1 MKCGII
7 NTEVFPFNRQLI
19 GTLNELSQCPLINPN
34 RTCMC
39 IYSSGAAKQTPTFCI
54 GFQPNWSTPA
64 YVSGLYFFNLL
75 LLLFRMFIQT
85 FFMYSFQI
93 LYIHVYIYIHL
104 SSTDFHV
111 AESCKD
117 ELETELCAKYQ
128 SYCKKSE
135 EFMVDNCRKT
145 CNFCKMDWFGQKIM
159 NTGEHMIKFL

>member
-1 MKCGII
+1 
-7 NTEVFPFNRQLI
+7 
-19 GTLNELSQCPLINPN
+19 
-34 RTCMC
+34 MC

-64 YVSGLYFFNLL
+64 YVSGLYFFQSLITIVSYVYPNL
-75 LLLFRMFIQT
+75 FYVFFSNFIYT
-85 FFMYSFQI
+85 CI
-93 LYIHVYIYIHL
+93 YIYIHL